1 MIEPRRR
8 LKSLVVGLGLSA
20 ALAVA
25 VLIPAGY
32 FAMAHGDRAYEVDF
46 SARLKASRLAKYIYS
61 HRTLWQYQTL
71 RLAALIEVPEA
82 DETGTRQRIFD
93 AGGKL
98 VMETGQAP
106 VFPVIERSAPIV
118 VAGSQVGSI
127 QTAASYRDVVVGTGI
142 AALFG
147 ALLGFGIFFVL
158 RILPLRVIDQTLG
171 ALETQT
177 LRFETSLDNMS
188 HGLCMFDADRRLVVS
203 NRRYCEMFG
212 LNPAQIAPGMTESQL
227 MKLAMDEP
235 GRVNSAEAVSRTVEE
250 AGVLHRAN
258 GNLIAVLRRPMANGG
273 EVVTY
278 EDITERRLTE
288 AKMVHMARHDPL
300 TNLPNRRLF
309 HEELEHALSHA
320 EAGEKIA
327 VLFLDIDHFKSVND
341 SLGHPVGDELLRAV
355 TQRLLGAVRAA
366 DTIAR
371 LGGDEFAIVQAHA
384 AQPSNS
390 TILAARLIEI
400 MAVPFLIAGNEVVI
414 GTSIGIALS
423 PDDGTEPQQLLRN
436 ADMALYRAKE
446 DGRGIHRF
454 YESQMDARAKQRRAL
469 EIELRHA
476 LQMNEFTLFY
486 QPTVDTGSELVTGFE
501 ALLRWRHP
509 TRGLIQPDDF
519 IPMAEETGLIVP
531 ISEWIFGKAC
541 REAVKWPDNIT
552 VAVNLSPVQL
562 KSPNL
567 VLAVKAALAASGL
580 APERLELEITESV
593 LLQDN
598 ERTMSV
604 LHQFRALGIRIA
616 MDDFGTGYS
625 SISYLRK
632 FPFDRIKIDRS
643 FVNEMADRKDSMAII
658 RAVSAIGISLNM
670 ATTAEGVETRDQ
682 FERVKSEG
690 CTQVQ
695 GFLFGKPRPA
705 AEIPAL
711 LVENAAGRIGRG
723 KPRQMEAA

>member
-1 MIEPRRR
+1 MIESRR
-8 LKSLVVGLGLSA
+8 KINTLVVSLGLAA
-20 ALAVA
+20 ALVVA
-25 VLIPAGY
+25 VLTPAGY
-32 FAMAHGDRAYEVDF
+32 FAVAYSEMAHEVAF
-46 SARLKASRLAKYIYS
+46 SARLKASRLAKYIYA
-61 HRTLWQYQTL
+61 HQTLWQYQTV
-71 RLAALIEVPEA
+71 RLASLIEVPEA
-82 DETGTRQRIFD
+82 NETGTRQRIFD
-93 AGGKL
+93 AGGEL

-106 VFPVIERSAPIV
+106 AFPVMMRSAPII
-118 VAGSQVGSI
+118 VAGSEAGTI
-127 QTAASYRDVVVGTGI
+127 ETAASYRHLVIETGI
-142 AALFG
+142 VALFG
-147 ALLGFGIFFVL
+147 GLLGFGIFYVL
-158 RILPLRVIDQTLG
+158 RILPLRIINETLG

-177 LRFETSLDNMS
+177 LRFESSLDNMS

-203 NRRYCEMFG
+203 NRRYCDMFG
-212 LNPAQIAPGMTESQL
+212 LTPSQIAPGMTEAQL
-227 MKLAMDEP
+227 MDLSMNEQGGAGP
-235 GRVNSAEAVSRTVEE
+235 GAVVNRTVEE

-278 EDITERRLTE
+278 EDITERRLAE

-309 HEELEHALSHA
+309 QEELDHALSHV

-341 SLGHPVGDELLRAV
+341 SLGHPVGDELLRAI
-355 TQRLLGAVRAA
+355 TKRLRSAVRAA
-366 DTIAR
+366 DTVAR

-384 AQPSNS
+384 AQPFNS
-390 TILAARLIEI
+390 TLLANRLIEM
-400 MAVPFLIAGNEVVI
+400 MAAPFLIAGNEIVI

-423 PDDGTEPQQLLRN
+423 PEDGMEPQQLLRN

-446 DGRGIHRF
+446 DGRGIHRY
-454 YESQMDARAKQRRAL
+454 YEAQMDARVKQRRAL
-469 EIELRHA
+469 ELDLRRA
-476 LQMNEFTLFY
+476 LQLDEFTLFY
-486 QPTVDTGSELVTGFE
+486 QPTVDTASELITGFE

-509 TRGLIQPDDF
+509 TRGMIQPDDF
-519 IPMAEETGLIVP
+519 VAMAEETGLIVP
-531 ISEWIFGKAC
+531 IGEWIIARAC
-541 REAVKWPDNIT
+541 SDAVTWPDGIT

-567 VLAVKAALAASGL
+567 VPAVKAALAASGL

-598 ERTMSV
+598 EKTMSV
-604 LHQFRALGIRIA
+604 LHQFRAFGIRIA

-643 FVNEMADRKDSMAII
+643 FVNEMADRKDSLAII
-658 RAVSAIGISLNM
+658 RAVSAIGVSLNM
-670 ATTAEGVETRDQ
+670 ATTAEGVETREQ

-695 GFLFGKPRPA
+695 GYLFSKPRPA
-705 AEIPAL
+705 AEVAMLIA
-711 LVENAAGRIGRG
+711 ENGACAVGRG
-723 KPRQMEAA
+723 RPKRMAVA